1 MRVFY
6 DSVFALTPEEFFGC
20 PSFVGIGYTRAL
32 HILFR
37 LSYVEDPAWERR
49 MIRNTIDVIEELE
62 TGADRFAAI
71 PQALEL
77 QVLENDVYTRTA
89 PMLRACSTL
98 WRRRLDAADCDGQA
112 VHNSKPVSH
121 ERQSQPGHEFDS
133 DQRSSTIDRHSFQDV
148 NSFRDP
154 QSMITTTVL
163 QDDTM
168 LASVLSEDWQIDSSM
183 MWMLDTNFM

>member
-1 MRVFY
+1 
-6 DSVFALTPEEFFGC
+6 
-20 PSFVGIGYTRAL
+20 
-32 HILFR
+32 
-37 LSYVEDPAWERR
+37 

-71 PQALEL
+71 PQALGM
-77 QVLENDVYTRTA
+77 QVLENDVYARTS

-112 VHNSKPVSH
+112 VHTSKSVSH
-121 ERQSQPGHEFDS
+121 ERQNQPGHKFDS
-133 DQRSSTIDRHSFQDV
+133 DQRSSTIDRHSFQDQSPDA
-148 NSFRDP
+148 NSSRDS
-154 QSMITTTVL
+154 QSMTTTTIL